1 MAVLHIAWREL
12 RSAWTTPVAWLMLS
26 AWLVLAGLFWYAGV
40 NNYVLQSQNLLF
52 DPYAA
57 SMLTLKDYLIT
68 PWFGNMLVVQII
80 VCPALAMGLFT
91 REYSQ
96 RTMELLL
103 TSPVHTW
110 QVVLGK
116 YLGAMGLGA
125 LLMLGTFYVPAT
137 VYWYATPDWG
147 PFIGGYL
154 ALLLVQS
161 VLISVGMVCSAFSR
175 SQVLA
180 FIWGLAVTLGL
191 YIVSWLSD
199 DPTSMLAQVSISGH
213 LEDIFMGSLRL
224 SDLTYFASFTVL
236 MLFVTQQR
244 LESFRWA

>member
-1 MAVLHIAWREL
+1 M
-12 RSAWTTPVAWLMLS
+12 WTTPVAWLLLA
-26 AWLVLAGLFWYAGV
+26 AWLVLSGLFWSAGV
-40 NNYVLQSQNLLF
+40 SNYVTQSQNLLF

-80 VCPALAMGLFT
+80 VCPAVAMGVFT

-96 RTMELLL
+96 RTIELLL

-116 YLGAMGLGA
+116 YLGAMGLG
-125 LLMLGTFYVPAT
+125 LMLLAGTLYVPAT
-137 VYWYATPDWG
+137 VYWFATPDWG
-147 PFIGGYL
+147 PFVGGYL
-154 ALLLVQS
+154 ALFVVQS
-161 VLISVGMVCSAFSR
+161 VLISVGMVCSAFTRTQMVAFFAS
-175 SQVLA
+175 LA
-180 FIWGLAVTLGL
+180 ATLGL

-199 DPTSMLAQVSISGH
+199 DPTSLLAQISIAGH

-224 SDLTYFASFTVL
+224 SDLVYFATFTVL
-236 MLFVTQQR
+236 MLFIAQQR
-244 LESFRWA
+244 LESFRWS